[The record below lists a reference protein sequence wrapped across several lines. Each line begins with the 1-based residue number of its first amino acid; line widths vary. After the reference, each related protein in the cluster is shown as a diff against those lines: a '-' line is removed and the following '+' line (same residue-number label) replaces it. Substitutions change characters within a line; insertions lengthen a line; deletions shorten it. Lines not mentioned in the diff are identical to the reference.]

1 VSAPKSKFVCPPSF
15 GYGSVKPGLSRRQ
28 PHPPGYGYTER
39 NVNPLLEL
47 SDVPAEAESLVL
59 VVDDPDA
66 VEPAG
71 KIWIHWLVW
80 NIDPTRKRIP
90 EDWSTD
96 VSSAVEGENDYGEGG
111 YGGPN
116 PPDREHTYRFR
127 LFALDDTLDVRA
139 GGTLD
144 ELERAMDGH
153 VVDEALYEETY
164 AP

>member
-1 VSAPKSKFVCPPSF
+1 ME
-15 GYGSVKPGLSRRQ
+15 LSSPAFRDGD
-28 PHPPGYGYTER
+28 PIPDEYGYTER
-39 NVNPLLEL
+39 NVNPPFEL
-47 SDVPAEAESLVL
+47 SGVPDDAESLVI

-71 KIWIHWLVW
+71 KVWLHWLVW
-80 NIDPTRKRIP
+80 NVNPTRKRIP
-90 EDWSTD
+90 EDWST
-96 VSSAVEGENDYGEGG
+96 ATAAATEGENDYGETG

-127 LFALDDTLDVRA
+127 LFALDDTLDVPG

-144 ELERAMDGH
+144 DLERAMDGH
-153 VVDEALYEETY
+153 VVDEAGYEGTY

>member
-1 VSAPKSKFVCPPSF
+1 ME
-15 GYGSVKPGLSRRQ
+15 LSSPAFRDGN
-28 PHPPGYGYTER
+28 PIPEEYGYTER
-39 NVNPLLEL
+39 NVNPPLEV
-47 SDVPAEAESLVL
+47 SGTPADAESLVL

-80 NIDPTRKRIP
+80 NLNPTRKRIP

-96 VSSAVEGENDYGEGG
+96 TSAAVEGENDYGEVG

-127 LFALDDTLDVRA
+127 LFALDDELDAPAGATLD
-139 GGTLD
+139 D
-144 ELERAMDGH
+144 LERAMEGH
-153 VVDEALYEETY
+153 VVESTTCEGTY
-164 AP
+164 APNS